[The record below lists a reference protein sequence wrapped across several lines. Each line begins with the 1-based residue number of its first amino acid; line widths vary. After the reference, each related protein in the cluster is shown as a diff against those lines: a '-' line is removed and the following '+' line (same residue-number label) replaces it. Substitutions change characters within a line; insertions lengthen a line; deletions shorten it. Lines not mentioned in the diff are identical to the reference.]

1 MAYLVILRLL
11 SKLVYVEPRSRQA
24 LTRERILRAAV
35 DVADREGISA
45 LTMRRL
51 GAELGVEAMS
61 LYKHVA
67 NKDAILD
74 GVVELIGGEIETP
87 SDATDWKDAMRRRAV
102 SARAVFASH
111 SWAIGLLEA
120 RGSMGPA
127 TMRSLDVMLGVL
139 RSGGFAIDDAAHAI
153 WMLDSFVYG
162 HVIQEASLAAQS
174 AARLPAGED
183 HPNLEALLVRARASE
198 FSVDAEFDYG
208 LERILAALELPRR
221 RARLT
226 P

>member
-1 MAYLVILRLL
+1 MPETRRRPV
-11 SKLVYVEPRSRQA
+11 
-24 LTRERILRAAV
+24 TRERALAEAV
-35 DVADREGISA
+35 ALADLEGIDAVS
-45 LTMRRL
+45 MRRL
-51 GAELGVEAMS
+51 AARLGVVPMA

-74 GVVELIGGEIETP
+74 GVVELIAEQIETP
-87 SDATDWKDAMRRRAV
+87 ETPDWKDAMRRRAV
-102 SARAVFASH
+102 SARAVFAGH

-127 TMRSLDVMLGVL
+127 TMRALDAMLGIL
-139 RSGGFAIDDAAHAI
+139 RSAGFTIDDAAHAI
-153 WMLDSFVYG
+153 WLLDSFVYG

-174 AARLPAGED
+174 GVQAPGGDD
-183 HPNLEALLVRARASE
+183 HPHLEELLAQARASV